1 MDILRSVKT
10 ATLRNRFDSHKKD
23 PYSLCKIT
31 KDVRFFVQNKSLIFF
46 KNVEDTQVCFVETLN
61 DFHC

>member
-1 MDILRSVKT
+1 MSVYFFFAKMITHTFVSLTDILGSVKT

-31 KDVRFFVQNKSLIFF
+31 KDVRFFCTK
-46 KNVEDTQVCFVETLN
+46 
-61 DFHC
+61 